1 LLVTRRPSCPI
12 IVAAVLALAAWRAAY
27 AQGRGGPNWT
37 TTGGD
42 AQRTASV
49 RTDPR
54 ISKSTVRGPA
64 FQLLWKAKLDNQVR
78 QLESLTQP
86 MLLSNIISYKG
97 FKALAFVGGSS
108 DNVYSID
115 YDLNRLFW
123 KRHLNAPSPPSGSLS
138 CPGALT
144 TITRA
149 TPMTQIPAGA
159 PTAPPA
165 ATPSGASPGRGAPPA
180 PAGSRGAGPGAP
192 PAPAGSGGGGRG
204 ADLNVYVV
212 SSNGMA
218 YTLNPQTG
226 DDIKAPVKFLPPNAK
241 AIGSILVDTTL
252 YAATAD
258 NCGGAANGVWAID
271 LGSDAKPVRTWAT
284 NGGSVAGTAG
294 PAVATNGS
302 ISVATGD
309 GAYSSS
315 TYSDAVVALDPL
327 TLALKGWFTPGRT
340 AFTASP
346 VAFEFHGRDLIVAAN
361 SDGRLYVLDAASP
374 GGADH
379 QTPLSKTLSYA
390 ASSAGF
396 AAGAL
401 ATWEDQAGTRWVL
414 APAGG
419 PLHADAKFPLTNGP
433 VTNGAIVAYTVV
445 EENGTPALKPSWV
458 SRDMVSPVPATIVNG
473 VVFALSSGEYRG
485 ADAQMSAAKRAQL
498 SKPAVLYA
506 LDAATG
512 KDLWTSGAAITSFV
526 HAVGP
531 SAGDGQV
538 YVVTYDG
545 TVYAF
550 GIPIEH

>member
-1 LLVTRRPSCPI
+1 MHAKELLVKELVVMTRPSCPV
-12 IVAAVLALAAWRAAY
+12 IVAVVLALAAWRAH

-37 TTGGD
+37 TVSSD

-54 ISKSTVRGPA
+54 ISKSTAQSPG
-64 FQLLWKAKLDNQVR
+64 FQLLWKSKLDNQTR
-78 QLESLTQP
+78 QLQSLTQP

-97 FKALAFVGGSS
+97 FKALAFVGGSA

-123 KRHLNAPSPPSGSLS
+123 KRHLNAPPPPNGSLL

-149 TPMTQIPAGA
+149 TPLAQFQAG
-159 PTAPPA
+159 PRTATVPPPA
-165 ATPSGASPGRGAPPA
+165 APSGASPGRGTPPA
-180 PAGSRGAGPGAP
+180 PVGP
-192 PAPAGSGGGGRG
+192 GGGGRG
-204 ADLNVYVV
+204 PDLSVYAV

-226 DDIKAPVKFLPPNAK
+226 DDLKAPVRFLPPNAK
-241 AIGSILVDTTL
+241 AIGSILLDTTL
-252 YAATAD
+252 YTATAD
-258 NCGGAANGVWAID
+258 GCGGAANGVWAID
-271 LGSDAKPVRTWAT
+271 LASDAKPVRTWET
-284 NGGSVAGTAG
+284 KGGSVAGTAG
-294 PAVATNGS
+294 PTFATNGS

-315 TYSDAVVALDPL
+315 TYSDAVVALDPVTL
-327 TLALKGWFTPGRT
+327 TLKGWFTPGRT

-346 VAFEFHGRDLIVAAN
+346 VAFEFHGRDLIVAVN
-361 SDGRLYVLDAASP
+361 SDGRLYMLDAASP

-379 QTPLSKTLSYA
+379 GTPLSKTPPYA
-390 ASSAGF
+390 PSAAGF
-396 AAGAL
+396 DAGAL
-401 ATWEDQAGTRWVL
+401 TTWEDAGGTRWVL

-419 PLHADAKFPLTNGP
+419 PLHPDTKFPSANGA

-445 EENGTPALKPSWV
+445 EDNGTPALRPSWV
-458 SRDMVSPVPATIVNG
+458 SRDMISPVPATIVNG

-485 ADAQMSAAKRAQL
+485 ADVQMSAARRAQL
-498 SKPAVLYA
+498 SKPAILYA

-512 KDLWTSGAAITSFV
+512 KELWTSGAAITSFV

-545 TVYAF
+545 TIYAF
-550 GIPIEH
+550 GIPLEH

>member
-1 LLVTRRPSCPI
+1 MPRLSGPMV
-12 IVAAVLALAAWRAAY
+12 VAVLLATAAWRAAH

-37 TTGGD
+37 TTNSD

-54 ISKSTVRGPA
+54 ISKSSMQKPG
-64 FQLLWKAKLDNQVR
+64 FQLLWKSKLENQPR
-78 QLESLTQP
+78 QLQSLTQP

-123 KRHLNAPSPPSGSLS
+123 KRHLDAPPPQNASPA

-149 TPMTQIPAGA
+149 TPMAQVST
-159 PTAPPA
+159 PTPAPPA
-165 ATPSGASPGRGAPPA
+165 VPSGTSPGRGAPTAAAA
-180 PAGSRGAGPGAP
+180 PGGARA
-192 PAPAGSGGGGRG
+192 
-204 ADLNVYVV
+204 ADLNVYAV
-212 SSNGMA
+212 SSSGMA
-218 YTLNPQTG
+218 YVLNPQTG
-226 DDIKAPVKFLPPNAK
+226 DDLKPPVKFLPANAK
-241 AIGSILVDTTL
+241 AIGSILLDTTL

-271 LGSDAKPVRTWAT
+271 LGSPAGTVSTWET
-284 NGGSVAGTAG
+284 KGGSVAGTAG
-294 PAVATNGS
+294 PTFATNGT
-302 ISVATGD
+302 IFVATGD
-309 GAYSSS
+309 GEYSSS
-315 TYSDAVVALDPL
+315 TYSDAVAALDPRTL
-327 TLALKGWFTPGRT
+327 TLQDWFTPGRT

-346 VAFEFHGRDLIVAAN
+346 VAFQFNGRDLIVAAN

-379 QTPLSKTLSYA
+379 RTPLSKTPPFSGPA
-390 ASSAGF
+390 AGF

-401 ATWEDQAGTRWVL
+401 TSWADADGTRWVL

-419 PLHADAKFPLTNGP
+419 PIRADTKFPLTNGP
-433 VTNGAIVAYTVV
+433 VADGAIVAYKVAA
-445 EENGTPALKPSWV
+445 EQNGTPTLQPAWV
-458 SRDMVSPVPATIVNG
+458 SRNLVSPVPATVVNG
-473 VVFALSSGEYRG
+473 VAFALSSGEYHG
-485 ADAQMSAAKRAQL
+485 SDAPMIAARRAQL
-498 SKPAVLYA
+498 SKPAILYA
-506 LDAATG
+506 LDASTG
-512 KDLWTSGAAITSFV
+512 KELWTSGTAIASFV
-526 HAVGP
+526 HGVGP

-550 GIPIEH
+550 GIPLEH